1 MFYLQLQLFFFSVIS
16 ILLTYIIKLLI
27 AEYFI
32 LIDKRQHDPVT
43 DDRALQMTEKETTFT
58 HIKMKH

>member
-1 MFYLQLQLFFFSVIS
+1 MFYLQLATFFFNV

-32 LIDKRQHDPVT
+32 LIDERQHDPVT